1 MTIWRNTVSRV
12 EIAKAEAQGEDG
24 AWGVRDAAGGRVT
37 SPEIRGE
44 QEKSEV
50 SGIMEETKEISMFF
64 LSPLLTKHLLQN
76 MFLVSTEGIF

>member
-1 MTIWRNTVSRV
+1 M
-12 EIAKAEAQGEDG
+12 
-24 AWGVRDAAGGRVT
+24 AGVT

-50 SGIMEETKEISMFF
+50 SGITEETKEISMFF
-64 LSPLLTKHLLQN
+64 LSPLSTKRLLQN

>member
-1 MTIWRNTVSRV
+1 MDYLEEYSLESRNSESRGPGRGRCLGCERWQV
-12 EIAKAEAQGEDG
+12 
-24 AWGVRDAAGGRVT
+24 AGVT

-64 LSPLLTKHLLQN
+64 LSPLLTKRH
-76 MFLVSTEGIF
+76 